1 MSHSANSDVSALTI
15 SDENAAD
22 ADRLVTAARPHTS
35 ATMANTTFAGGAARN
50 VTVSTAGTGDNAKT
64 NTIVGT
70 DVFGAAISEV
80 ITSTGSAEA
89 VAGAKL
95 FLTVSS
101 VTSSAQFAGNI
112 TVGSGSLCAQAIQ
125 GSNRVRLKGMSIVSG
140 GTAGTVEFINGSPE
154 DGTAL
159 FKARTIGTANTTVD
173 RTIPAEGVLFDSGM
187 SVKYTV
193 DVADMLTIFHA

>member
-22 ADRLVTAARPHTS
+22 ADRLVTAARPNTS

-50 VTVSTAGTGDNAKT
+50 VTV
-64 NTIVGT
+64 VGT

-193 DVADMLTIFHA
+193 DVADMLTIFYA

>member
-1 MSHSANSDVSALTI
+1 MGISDVKVLTVN
-15 SDENAAD
+15 DENAAD
-22 ADRLVTAARPHTS
+22 ADRLVTAARPNTS

-50 VTVSTAGTGDNAKT
+50 VTVSTAGTSDNSKT

-70 DVFGAAISEV
+70 DVFGDALTEV

-89 VAGAKL
+89 VAGASM

-125 GSNRVRLKGMSIVSG
+125 GSNRIRLKGMSIVSG
-140 GTAGTVEFINGSPE
+140 GTAGTVEFINGAPE
-154 DGTAL
+154 DGTTL

-187 SVKYTV
+187 SVKYTI
-193 DVADMLTIFHA
+193 DVADMLTIFYA

>member
-1 MSHSANSDVSALTI
+1 MTSYASDVSVLTI

-22 ADRLVTAARPHTS
+22 ADRLVTAARPNTS

-70 DVFGAAISEV
+70 DVFGDALTEV
-80 ITSTGSAEA
+80 ITSTGSAET
-89 VAGAKL
+89 VAGASM

-125 GSNRVRLKGMSIVSG
+125 GSNRIRLKGMSIVSG
-140 GTAGTVEFINGSPE
+140 GTAGTVEFINGAPE
-154 DGTAL
+154 DGTTL

-187 SVKYTV
+187 SVKYTI
-193 DVADMLTIFHA
+193 DVADMLTIFYA